1 MSLNING
8 DFSDPNYRY
17 RMPILEIN
25 QTGSGKN
32 SHTILTNIKDIA
44 ISLGQSDIIIPKFI
58 GFKLGTNVDNKNN
71 SIKGHYTI
79 ETLQTEI
86 FDYINRFVIC
96 GNCTIPELIPELEKI
111 SKKKKQVNFKCS
123 ACGNFTEIKED
134 KVGKKVIDNIA
145 KMIEKGEWKIKKGTI
160 VNEKLPKITNDF
172 DLFNL

>member
-8 DFSDPNYRY
+8 DTSDPNYRY
-17 RMPILEIN
+17 RMPILETT

-32 SHTILTNIKDIA
+32 SHTILSNIKDIA
-44 ISLGQSDIIIPKFI
+44 ASLGQSEIIIPKFI

-71 SIKGHYTI
+71 SIKGHYT
-79 ETLQTEI
+79 TKSLQNEI

-96 GNCTIPELIPELEKI
+96 SHCSIPELIPELERI
-111 SKKKKQVNFKCS
+111 FKKKKLVKFKCS

-134 KVGKKVIDNIA
+134 KVGKKVVDNIA
-145 KMIEKGEWKIKKGTI
+145 KMIERGEWKIKKGTI
-160 VNEKLPKITNDF
+160 VNETLDRVTSGF